1 LGTDYIPGQAGCL
14 SASDVIMYIGNNV
27 IRYIIQTLHSK
38 EKEQTKKVKRPK
50 IGGRSPAAK
59 IRR

>member
-1 LGTDYIPGQAGCL
+1 
-14 SASDVIMYIGNNV
+14 MYIGNNV

-38 EKEQTKKVKRPK
+38 EKEQTKKAKRPK